1 VKKVLTSALLPP
13 VGACR
18 FGCGTNCAAPVTVFW
33 LFGMVSVVF
42 GFFGG
47 PTGAD
52 GISWATI
59 GLGLAM
65 WVISATWALLTMR
78 GVEADRCHGALSP
91 RDHKVEPGLAE
102 PDPLDAVKKASL
114 HRVR

>member
-1 VKKVLTSALLPP
+1 MQNKYLTSILFPP

-18 FGCGTNCAAPVTVFW
+18 YGCGTNCAAPVTVFW
-33 LFGMVSVVF
+33 LFGVFSVVF

-47 PTGAD
+47 PTGVD

-65 WVISATWALLTMR
+65 WAISAVWTLLTMG
-78 GVEADRCHGALSP
+78 GVAADQCHGVWSP
-91 RDHKVEPGLAE
+91 LDRKVEPSE
-102 PDPLDAVKKASL
+102 DEIDPLNEIKRL
-114 HRVR
+114 R